1 MPINVDKQIQE
12 AMARGDFKNL
22 PGKGKLQKLARNPFI
37 PYEVWL
43 TNQILKDS
51 GFSPRW
57 IEVDKEIR
65 TESAEIEKLL
75 SNIKERRKRLAN
87 LIRVNP
93 FKFEAIQGTFELER
107 TRALQAYST
116 QLKGL
121 NQKIQRFNL
130 MMPVRGKQQRLHNLV
145 HLGRSLLPVGCY
157 A

>member
-12 AMARGDFKNL
+12 AMARGDFKDL
-22 PGKGKLQKLARNPFI
+22 PGKGKPQKIARNPFV
-37 PYEVWL
+37 PYEVRL
-43 TNQILKDS
+43 ANQILKDN

-57 IEVDKEIR
+57 IQVDKEIR

-87 LIRVNP
+87 LIRVNSS
-93 FKFEAIQGTFELER
+93 KLEAIQGTFELER
-107 TRALQAYST
+107 TRALQAYTT

-130 MMPVRGKQQRLHNLV
+130 TTPVRSKQQRLHNLDAAIARF
-145 HLGRSLLPVGCY
+145 HKECPSL
-157 A
+157 